1 MIIIPVAETVILTE
15 GIYDQEK
22 KREEVNVIQTEEI
35 LRAAVME
42 EIPEVQTETLRQIIA
57 AGHQQQVLQEETEV
71 EETVLRK
78 VEEEPR
84 AAAVQRTATVR
95 TEGIHGLQAGH
106 IMTTGMTM
114 TPTESV
120 LLLIIR
126 KHQIHMEILKKNSS
140 GNGSWILKI
149 WLILK
154 KTSLDSFGIM
164 KIRRSA
170 GIF

>member
-1 MIIIPVAETVILTE
+1 M
-15 GIYDQEK
+15 
-22 KREEVNVIQTEEI
+22 NVTQTEEI
-35 LRAAVME
+35 LRSAVQTVTVME
-42 EIPEVQTETLRQIIA
+42 EIREVQTETVRQIIA
-57 AGHQQQVLQEETEV
+57 AGHQQQVLQEEA

-78 VEEEPR
+78 AAEEPR
-84 AAAVQRTATVR
+84 AAAVQRTATIR
-95 TEGIHGLQAGH
+95 TEGILDLQAGH

-114 TPTESV
+114 MPTESV
-120 LLLIIR
+120 LILIIR
-126 KHQIHMEILKKNSS
+126 KHQMHMEILKKNSS

-154 KTSLDSFGIM
+154 KTSLNSFGIM

>member
-1 MIIIPVAETVILTE
+1 M
-15 GIYDQEK
+15 
-22 KREEVNVIQTEEI
+22 NVTQTEEI
-35 LRAAVME
+35 LRSAVQTVTVME
-42 EIPEVQTETLRQIIA
+42 EIREVQTETVRQIIA
-57 AGHQQQVLQEETEV
+57 AGHQQQVLQEEA

-78 VEEEPR
+78 AAEEPR
-84 AAAVQRTATVR
+84 AATVQRTATIR
-95 TEGIHGLQAGH
+95 TEGILDLQAGH

-114 TPTESV
+114 MPTESV
-120 LLLIIR
+120 LILIIR
-126 KHQIHMEILKKNSS
+126 KHQMHMEILKKNSS

-154 KTSLDSFGIM
+154 KTSLNSFGIM

>member
-1 MIIIPVAETVILTE
+1 M
-15 GIYDQEK
+15 
-22 KREEVNVIQTEEI
+22 NVTQTEEI
-35 LRAAVME
+35 LRSAVQTVTVME
-42 EIPEVQTETLRQIIA
+42 EIREVQTETVRQIIA
-57 AGHQQQVLQEETEV
+57 AGHQQQVLQEEA

-78 VEEEPR
+78 AAEESR
-84 AAAVQRTATVR
+84 AAAVQRTATIR
-95 TEGIHGLQAGH
+95 TEGIHDLQAGH

-114 TPTESV
+114 MPTESV
-120 LLLIIR
+120 LILIIR
-126 KHQIHMEILKKNSS
+126 KHQMHMEILKKSSS

-154 KTSLDSFGIM
+154 KTSLNSFGIM